1 MNKWTLATL
10 AFALAPLQV
19 TFAHH
24 SNAPHYDANKPV
36 SIEGVVSDFK
46 FVNPHV
52 VIFVD
57 MANEDG
63 TVSTWNCAYT
73 AATALRRNGWSKDL
87 FSALCGRLCQDSG

>member
-1 MNKWTLATL
+1 MKKWTLATL

-52 VIFVD
+52 VIYVD

-63 TVSTWNCAYT
+63 TVST
-73 AATALRRNGWSKDL
+73 
-87 FSALCGRLCQDSG
+87 